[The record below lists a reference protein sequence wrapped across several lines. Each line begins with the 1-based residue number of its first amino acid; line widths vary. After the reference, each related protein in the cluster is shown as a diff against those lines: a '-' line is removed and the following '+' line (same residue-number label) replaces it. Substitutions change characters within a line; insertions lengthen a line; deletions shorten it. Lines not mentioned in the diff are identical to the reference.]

1 MSVEILGELTIVSAE
16 LKVMEYKRYV

>member
-1 MSVEILGELTIVSAE
+1 MSVEVLGELTIVSVE